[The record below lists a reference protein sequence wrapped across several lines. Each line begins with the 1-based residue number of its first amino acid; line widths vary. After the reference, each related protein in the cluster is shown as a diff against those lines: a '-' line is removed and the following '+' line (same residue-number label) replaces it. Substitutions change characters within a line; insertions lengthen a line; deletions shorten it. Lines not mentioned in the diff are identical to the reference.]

1 MGVRRA
7 AVTDTVVRGWSVV
20 RGAPVV
26 RGWAVWDRSNKVY
39 IQ

>member
-1 MGVRRA
+1 MVVGP
-7 AVTDTVVRGWSVV
+7 AVTKAVVRGWSVV
-20 RGAPVV
+20 RGWYVV